1 MDLVVKCLEGRI
13 TEPRELVVD
22 RWGLFGDFKH
32 LVQDIND
39 RLCSLLSAH
48 LGNQTHL

>member
-1 MDLVVKCLEGRI
+1 MNLVVESLEGRI

-22 RWGLFGDFKH
+22 RWGLFSDFKH

-39 RLCSLLSAH
+39 RLCSLLSAL
-48 LGNQTHL
+48 LGG